1 MMDPLPPTGD
11 ETKIYVLGG
20 YASIRALWMY
30 GSYADFVTRRR
41 KTIITL
47 PIGVA
52 GTGHVIYNGTIYY
65 PQYNTAKVTEAHGDQ
80 HLPGALYQNQ
90 GQFSFGCY
98 SDIDLAAD
106 ERGLWAVYTTTA
118 NDGYIRHQQNCTPL
132 HCRNTWRTNAKKLNV
147 GNTFFICGVMYSVEA
162 HTILDNRVSYQYDT
176 NTQEQNLISIP
187 FSIKYGLLT
196 QMLYN
201 ARHRAIF
208 AWDNGHLISYPVEF
222 QPSR

>member
-1 MMDPLPPTGD
+1 SCNEETLGGILQPITHAWESAAAQKYGAWMMDPLPPTGD

-20 YASIRALWMY
+20 YTNARALWMY
-30 GSYADFVTRRR
+30 GNYADFVTRRR
-41 KTIITL
+41 KTVITL
-47 PIGVA
+47 PTGVG

-65 PQYNTAKVTEAHGDQ
+65 PQYNTAKVNTRCTVQ
-80 HLPGALYQNQ
+80 
-90 GQFSFGCY
+90 
-98 SDIDLAAD
+98 LAVNT
-106 ERGLWAVYTTTA
+106 GSV
-118 NDGYIRHQQNCTPL
+118 TPARS
-132 HCRNTWRTNAKKLNV
+132 HNTWKTNAKKAKV

-162 HTILDNRVSYQYDT
+162 HTILDNRVSYKYDT
-176 NTQEQNLISIP
+176 NTQEGDLISIP
-187 FSIKYGLLT
+187 FSIKYGLLN